1 MFGGDMM
8 KKLQEMQQVV
18 EESKRKLND
27 LKVEENING
36 KILVKANGNRII
48 ENIEILDHKN
58 MEKEELEDILL
69 LALNRVIEKAS
80 ALHDV
85 EMANSTRGMIPGM

>member
-1 MFGGDMM
+1 M